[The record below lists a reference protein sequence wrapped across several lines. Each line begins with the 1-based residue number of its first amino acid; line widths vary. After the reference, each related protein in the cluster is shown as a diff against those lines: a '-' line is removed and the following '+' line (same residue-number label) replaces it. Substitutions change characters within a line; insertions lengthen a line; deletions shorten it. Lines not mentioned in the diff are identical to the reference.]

1 VTPSLAGATQDEV
14 RRANLSLVLRLLHR
28 RGPLSRS
35 EIGSTSGL
43 NRSTVGGLVTELVD
57 LGLVIEGAGVVRGV
71 GRPSLVVEP
80 VSSSAVALAL
90 DVRVDRTVGALVG
103 LGGEVFT
110 RMEHRHVDAL
120 GDPGRIVREVAD
132 VGREILSAAP
142 SGAAWIGTGVGVPGI
157 VRAEDGL
164 VRQAPNLGWID
175 VPFARLLGDA
185 LGGGARGV
193 QVRNDADLGALAE
206 HLRGAAQAVDS
217 LIFLAGDVG
226 IGGGVIID
234 GHPLVG
240 AGGYGGEV
248 GHVRVNPSGRPCRC
262 GAVGCWETEVGV
274 EALVDSAAGCGLD
287 GVTALDVLE
296 AARAGDPAALRAVN
310 EVSTWLGV
318 GLVNLLHVLNP
329 QAVVL
334 GGHLA
339 AIHGAAP
346 EAVTNQLTQA
356 LPAAREQVV
365 IVPAALGGDAVL
377 IGGAEVAFEELLGDP
392 AGRAARF
399 SAQPAVTS
407 AG

>member
-1 VTPSLAGATQDEV
+1 
-14 RRANLSLVLRLLHR
+14 
-28 RGPLSRS
+28 
-35 EIGSTSGL
+35 
-43 NRSTVGGLVTELVD
+43 
-57 LGLVIEGAGVVRGV
+57 
-71 GRPSLVVEP
+71 
-80 VSSSAVALAL
+80 
-90 DVRVDRTVGALVG
+90 
-103 LGGEVFT
+103 
-110 RMEHRHVDAL
+110 M
-120 GDPGRIVREVAD
+120 
-132 VGREILSAAP
+132 
-142 SGAAWIGTGVGVPGI
+142 
-157 VRAEDGL
+157 
-164 VRQAPNLGWID
+164 
-175 VPFARLLGDA
+175 
-185 LGGGARGV
+185 
-193 QVRNDADLGALAE
+193 
-206 HLRGAAQAVDS
+206 
-217 LIFLAGDVG
+217 
-226 IGGGVIID
+226 
-234 GHPLVG
+234 
-240 AGGYGGEV
+240 
-248 GHVRVNPSGRPCRC
+248 RVNPSGRPCRC